1 MSKEFESGFEGKALQ
16 REQKIDLIF
25 LFLKKLA
32 KSRFPDVYLE
42 VKEEWSELINGE
54 C

>member
-1 MSKEFESGFEGKALQ
+1 MSEFESKKKNHVLQ
-16 REQKIDLIF
+16 RDEKIDLIF
-25 LFLKKLA
+25 LFVKKLA

-42 VKEEWSELINGE
+42 VKEEWSELIDGE

>member
-1 MSKEFESGFEGKALQ
+1 MSCDDFESRHERHALQ
-16 REQKIDLIF
+16 LDEKVDLVF

-42 VKEEWSELINGE
+42 VKEEWREIIDE
-54 C
+54 